1 MHKIVL
7 VGLALVIVG
16 LAGCQS
22 TSSNQP
28 VLAGP
33 ELPENYDPQLG
44 TSDLMAAMNMVVL
57 RRADKLEQLLLAKR
71 FYWYTGFSHIE
82 SHPLLSHLAIDY
94 GCEACIAVFVKVGF
108 DLDRRD
114 RYNRSPLMYAAIA
127 RKPQMI
133 AAVAPFSDLE
143 TRIEEDSK
151 QTSLHLAVNKNFPS
165 VVKTLIEQG
174 ANIEARDANQWTP
187 LHHAVQMNFIKVVEV
202 LLEHGADPNALS
214 KNNWT
219 TLHQTGNRINEAKS
233 PAEIVPVA
241 ELLLTHGVDID
252 ARAAQGITALQLSI
266 WARRDELTELL
277 INSGADIHSVDDYG
291 WSALSYAADQADV
304 ETVRHLL
311 DAGVDPNPRSDTG
324 WTPLM
329 IVAGEQFVGDEA
341 VAREIAE
348 LLMTHGA
355 SVHTLNDKGKSI
367 ADIAKASNK
376 PSIVQLL
383 EEHGVRSYE

>member
-1 MHKIVL
+1 MNKIVL
-7 VGLALVIVG
+7 MVLALMFVS

-22 TSSNQP
+22 TTPKRP

-33 ELPENYDPQLG
+33 ELPGNYDPELG
-44 TSDLMAAMNMVVL
+44 TSDLMAAMNMIVL
-57 RRADKLEQLLLAKR
+57 RREDKLEQLLLAKR

-82 SHPLLSHLAIDY
+82 SHPLLSHLAVDY

-114 RYNRSPLMYAAIA
+114 RYNRTPLMYAAIS
-127 RKPQMI
+127 RKTQMI
-133 AAVAPFSDLE
+133 AAVAPYSDLE
-143 TRIEEDSK
+143 VRIEEDSK
-151 QTSLHLAVNKNFPS
+151 HTSLHLAVNKNFPS

-174 ANIEARDANQWTP
+174 ANIEARDANLWTP
-187 LHHAVQMNFIKVVEV
+187 LHHAVQMNFLKVVEV

-214 KNNWT
+214 INNWT

-277 INSGADIHSVDDYG
+277 LAYGADIHSVDDYG

-304 ETVRHLL
+304 KTVRHLL
-311 DAGVDPNPRSDTG
+311 AAGVDPNPRSDTG

-329 IVAGEQFVGDEA
+329 IVAGDQFDGDEA
-341 VAREIAE
+341 VALEIAK
-348 LLMTHGA
+348 LLIAHGA

-367 ADIAKASNK
+367 ADIAKASEK
-376 PSIVQLL
+376 QSIVQLL
-383 EEHGVRSYE
+383 EEHDVRSY